1 VKNRSVVEIMVLVFT
16 FVVGFAIIGLG
27 TLIVVVEARNPE
39 ADTGIL
45 ANTLATLVSG
55 ILGALLGL
63 IAGKSSADSDLH
75 RRPSGEQDT
84 LAPTQEVDTVE

>member
-1 VKNRSVVEIMVLVFT
+1 MVLVFT
-16 FVVGFAIIGLG
+16 FVIGFFIVGVGV
-27 TLIVVVEARNPE
+27 LIVIVEVRNPE

-63 IAGKSSADSDLH
+63 IAGKSSQGSNLH
-75 RRPSGEQDT
+75 KRPGGGDDRLTDMDGME
-84 LAPTQEVDTVE
+84 

>member
-1 VKNRSVVEIMVLVFT
+1 MLRNRSVIEIMVLVFT
-16 FVVGFAIIGLG
+16 FVIGFFIVGVGV
-27 TLIVVVEARNPE
+27 LIVIVEVRNPE

-63 IAGKSSADSDLH
+63 IAGKSSAGSNLH
-75 RRPSGEQDT
+75 HRPGGEEDHLTDMDGMQ
-84 LAPTQEVDTVE
+84 